1 MLMHVRLPFY
11 WNADLENPVYRITLP
26 AIIKHKFFAG
36 PVKPLSLLSIY
47 TSCFTSSKEPSIEN
61 RMLPPRN
68 RVSPRNSQRPSEHS
82 ITRQPSSFNPTKRT
96 AFGLQTLLEDLG
108 IADEYRRK
116 YALHASFATPKRC
129 DVPTRK
135 EIHPREGADDQH
147 REKRKTSAKR
157 YIRAPKNGYQK
168 SSRMTNRR
176 SPKSPISSFESTES
190 HSVEHIRHNYFH
202 RNSSGPIPIEASHS
216 RGKGGNF
223 EVFEDDNIHSDHQ
236 SSTHKSSNS
245 RIRNALGNI
254 ESRLKSSKEMGNFA
268 KQPQF
273 EENMPRS
280 SEEKGFPTMV
290 EELLKT
296 PDDGT
301 CNRLK
306 FPNEE
311 NMASVSRAQRSA
323 AMEKGLISLLSNL
336 KDAKLKNPKTRD
348 GGMMS
353 PHMVHS
359 KLSSSSFTPSIPQQG
374 PSRAFSKEPDFA
386 EKYSFSTRGIPPLR
400 QKTKHGTVAVT
411 DDGHLQLCLP
421 SISHNIF
428 SISPNSKQ
436 ITVRDGNGVVWEG
449 TVNKLPWQWTR
460 VYRYASRFVQI
471 CRSRT
476 PRLSVELDGVAGR
489 VMLNGEF
496 EACESRKGI
505 VIRLIPEDRSVKV
518 FSMNDDSE
526 ELRWE
531 GDIERIPDIF
541 RTTLESSFR
550 LYKKCQ
556 GIFDGN
562 SMDYEPHDTALCV
575 PRVGWCAIRGNRY
588 QFLFE
593 DGVRMVV
600 DRNLREI
607 IYSDAWREKLKWRWG
622 DFEQLPRHVKARI
635 EKIALFRDVE

>member
-1 MLMHVRLPFY
+1 MLPFCSK
-11 WNADLENPVYRITLP
+11 ADLENPVHRITLP
-26 AIIKHKFFAG
+26 AIVKHRFFSG
-36 PVKPLSLLSIY
+36 PVKPLSPISIY
-47 TSCFTSSKEPSIEN
+47 TSCFTSSKEPSIEY
-61 RMLPPRN
+61 RMLPSRN
-68 RVSPRNSQRPSEHS
+68 RVSPRSSQRISEQS
-82 ITRQPSSFNPTKRT
+82 ITRRPSSFPATRRT
-96 AFGLQTLLEDLG
+96 FALQTLLEDLG
-108 IADEYRRK
+108 IADEYRQK
-116 YALHASFATPKRC
+116 YGSHASFATPKRC
-129 DVPTRK
+129 DVSTRK
-135 EIHPREGADDQH
+135 EIHLRARADDQH
-147 REKRKTSAKR
+147 QETRKTSAKP
-157 YIRAPKNGYQK
+157 YIRAPKQGHQK
-168 SSRMTNRR
+168 SSRITNRHC
-176 SPKSPISSFESTES
+176 SKSPISSFEGTES
-190 HSVEHIRHNYFH
+190 HSAEHIRNNRFH
-202 RNSSGPIPIEASHS
+202 RKSSGPLPIANSRS
-216 RGKGGNF
+216 RGKGGIF
-223 EVFEDDNIHSDHQ
+223 EVFEGDDIHSNPQ
-236 SSTHKSSNS
+236 SSTQKSPNS

-254 ESRLKSSKEMGNFA
+254 ESRLKSSKPSGNFA

-273 EENMPRS
+273 EKNMSRS

-290 EELLKT
+290 EELLKR
-296 PDDGT
+296 PDNGT

-306 FPNEE
+306 FPHEE
-311 NMASVSRAQRSA
+311 NTASVSRAQRSA

-336 KDAKLKNPKTRD
+336 KNAKLKNRD
-348 GGMMS
+348 NGMTS
-353 PHMVHS
+353 PHIVHS
-359 KLSSSSFTPSIPQQG
+359 KPSSTSFTPLIPRQR
-374 PSRAFSKEPDFA
+374 PSRAFSEEPDFA
-386 EKYSFSTRGIPPLR
+386 EKYAFSTRGIPPLR
-400 QKTKHGTVAVT
+400 QHTKHGTITVT
-411 DDGHLQLCLP
+411 NDGHLQLCLP

-428 SISPNSKQ
+428 SISTNSKQ
-436 ITVRDGNGVVWEG
+436 ITVSDGNGVVWEG
-449 TVNKLPWQWTR
+449 TVNGLPWQWTR

-471 CRSRT
+471 CRSRI
-476 PRLSVELDGVAGR
+476 PRLSVELDGVRGR

-496 EACESRKGI
+496 EACESRNGL
-505 VIRLIPEDRSVKV
+505 VVRLIPEDRSVKV

-607 IYSDAWREKLKWRWG
+607 IYSDAWRDKRKWRWG